1 MKKRMLLALALGAVF
16 TFAAVGCGTGS
27 GGSDGSENGS
37 PTTSESGTLNN
48 GGSVNGG
55 NQNSPSQKENH
66 KDLNKYL
73 SVATGNKELMACM
86 NMELTTNNSGV
97 DIYLGSETVE
107 TITINGDNV
116 YTLTVKGYGG
126 GCLQANNGGQLTF
139 KNLTVKNTVDD
150 ASDVMFGKR
159 KGYASFGGKVR
170 FENCKFDGAIQI
182 QDDAQAEFV
191 NCTFESKQEDMYAV
205 WFTDGS
211 ATFTGCSFSGYRA
224 IKLYEGSDNFDRTEV
239 QSQYDV
245 VSLTIENCEFI
256 NIVKK
261 PGLAIDFMD
270 AGASS
275 ITIKDSKFNGCAA
288 AKSGVK
294 DGVDGLYESVTD
306 PSAFTLIVE
315 NIVVDGVSYENLEEL
330 K

>member
-16 TFAAVGCGTGS
+16 TFAAVGCTAAS
-27 GGSDGSENGS
+27 GGSEDGSDSGVHSENVGGS
-37 PTTSESGTLNN
+37 TANSGTGN
-48 GGSVNGG
+48 GG
-55 NQNSPSQKENH
+55 QSPSQKENH
-66 KDLNKYL
+66 KKLNEYL
-73 SVATGNKELMACM
+73 SKATGNKELLAVMD
-86 NMELTTNNSGV
+86 MELTTNNSGV

-107 TITINGDNV
+107 RITIDGDHS

-126 GCLQANNGGQLTF
+126 GCLQANNGGQLVF
-139 KNLTVKNTVDD
+139 KNLTVKNEVDD

-159 KGYASFGGKVR
+159 AGYASFGGKVR

-191 NCTFESKQEDMYAV
+191 DCTFESKEEDMYAV

-245 VSLTIENCEFI
+245 LSLTIENCEFI
-256 NIVKK
+256 DIVKK
-261 PGLAIDFMD
+261 PALAIDFMD
-270 AGASS
+270 AGESS
-275 ITIKDSKFNGCAA
+275 ITIRNSKFNGCAA
-288 AKSGVK
+288 AKAGVK

-306 PSAFTLIVE
+306 PLAFTLIVE
-315 NIVVDGVSYENLEEL
+315 NIIIDDIPYENAEEL